1 MPVPF
6 IDRDWGIFP
15 FSIQVLYWN
24 KSWMVFL
31 VSIPPYTITTCMH
44 KYESLCETAQS
55 NIPKGIHTMKI
66 VTLYPIIFMHNNG
79 SVTSLPLLS
88 PFYLRKHFVTY
99 SIIMKEKC
107 ISYQRNRPI
116 ECGRWFDLINIRYKP
131 CTFIHC
137 KCHNL

>member
-6 IDRDWGIFP
+6 INRDCGIFY
-15 FSIQVLYWN
+15 FSIQVLHWN

-31 VSIPPYTITTCMH
+31 ALIPPYTITTCMH

-79 SVTSLPLLS
+79 LVTSLPLLS

-99 SIIMKEKC
+99 SFLMKGKMYIIPMKQSHC
-107 ISYQRNRPI
+107 MWQMI
-116 ECGRWFDLINIRYKP
+116 WFNQYK
-131 CTFIHC
+131 I
-137 KCHNL
+137 